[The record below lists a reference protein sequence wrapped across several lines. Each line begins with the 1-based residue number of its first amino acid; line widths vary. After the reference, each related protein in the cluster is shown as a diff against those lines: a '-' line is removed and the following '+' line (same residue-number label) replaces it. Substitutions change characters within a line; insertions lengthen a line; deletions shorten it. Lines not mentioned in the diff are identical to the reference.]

1 MQRMFGV
8 IALAAA
14 VLGTAVTYV
23 LKNKKGEETSLQD
36 RARSCGAL

>member
-1 MQRMFGV
+1 MPRMLGV

-23 LKNKKGEETSLQD
+23 LKIRKNDEMPIQE
-36 RARSCGAL
+36 RARSCGAV